1 MKSLGRFVLV
11 LVVAGAVSASWA
23 RGPLPPLDYA
33 IKDQFGT
40 LHTDEDC
47 GTAVVMLLGGGRKGI
62 TFIEEWGPP
71 LHDALA
77 IELDAGTVCSV
88 GFAHLKGVP
97 FFVKKKVVDSFPK
110 DFDSWTLL
118 DWKGHIA
125 RTWGAEKDAANFY
138 LFDRSG
144 NLVRRD
150 GLRSFD
156 RDLLDEIVEAAR
168 SALEDE

>member
-1 MKSLGRFVLV
+1 MRRRSWIVAA
-11 LVVAGAVSASWA
+11 VVAAAVSVSWA
-23 RGPLPPLDYA
+23 DGRPPALDYA

-47 GTAVVMLLGGGRKGI
+47 GAAVVMLLGGDRKGVA
-62 TFIEEWGPP
+62 FIEEWGPR

-77 IELDAGTVCSV
+77 IELDHGALCSV

-110 DFDSWTLL
+110 DLESWTML

-125 RTWGAEKDAANFY
+125 KSWGADKAAANFY
-138 LFDRSG
+138 LFDRTGS
-144 NLVRRD
+144 LVRRD
-150 GLRSFD
+150 GLREFD
-156 RDLLDEIVEAAR
+156 PDLLEEIVEATQTVVK
-168 SALEDE
+168 EK

>member
-1 MKSLGRFVLV
+1 MTRLGRFMVV

-33 IKDQFGT
+33 IEDQFGT

-47 GTAVVMLLGGGRKGI
+47 GPAVVMLLGGDRKGVA
-62 TFIEEWGPP
+62 FIEEWGPP

-77 IELDAGTVCSV
+77 IELDDGALCSV

-110 DFDSWTLL
+110 DLESWTLL

-125 RTWGAEKDAANFY
+125 KTWGAEKDAANFY

-144 NLVRRD
+144 TLVRRV
-150 GLRSFD
+150 GLREFD
-156 RDLLDEIVEAAR
+156 RDLLDEIVEATR
-168 SALEDE
+168 SVLDDE

>member
-1 MKSLGRFVLV
+1 MLILA
-11 LVVAGAVSASWA
+11 VAGSVSASWA
-23 RGPLPPLDYA
+23 RGQLPPLDYA
-33 IKDQFGT
+33 IEDQFGT

-47 GTAVVMLLGGGRKGI
+47 GSAVVLLLGGGRKGI
-62 TFIEEWGPP
+62 TFIEEWVPP

-77 IELDAGTVCSV
+77 VELDQGTVCTV

-97 FFVKKKVVDSFPK
+97 FFVKKKVVDGFSK
-110 DFDSWTLL
+110 DLEEWTLL

-144 NLVRRD
+144 ELVRRD
-150 GLRSFD
+150 GLREFD
-156 RDLLDEIVEAAR
+156 GDLLDEIVETVQ
-168 SALEDE
+168 SVLEDE